1 MIACPTA
8 LHKQPGSDLGN
19 ASTVQFQR
27 TCAVNIN
34 KILYFVDLR
43 DPTDFVA
50 EVHHDIFWL
59 CLKNSPA
66 GIKNLDIMKRQ
77 EGTFCALMIPVP
89 VQVDHKGYI
98 CIAES
103 HRLER
108 SIMVLTI
115 NRDYTLAK
123 PALSPTMTK

>member
-1 MIACPTA
+1 MEINQVRGFVQ
-8 LHKQPGSDLGN
+8 LHDPDDLVTE
-19 ASTVQFQR
+19 AHRHF
-27 TCAVNIN
+27 
-34 KILYFVDLR
+34 
-43 DPTDFVA
+43 
-50 EVHHDIFWL
+50 FWIR
-59 CLKNSPA
+59 LKNSPD
-66 GIKNLDIMKRQ
+66 GIEVPDMMKRQ

-89 VQVDHKGYI
+89 VQVDHKGYV

-123 PALSPTMTK
+123 PNLSPTMSK